1 MYSITDFNIFRTG
14 ETGQLTFFVRDPANN
29 ELADVYSDSKF
40 ELVKIFDDS
49 ILISETFGP
58 SGSTHVQHKSRGVY
72 QVDIN
77 TVIYPYEYLAAC
89 SCVMP
94 GEVVGYNTFFKS
106 VKSRQ
111 FKYAAMLRGQVDK
124 SQKTMVDY
132 LPNIEREGEAPLKI
146 FWGYADANMI
156 FYLER
161 GMQYINAV
169 PPYTYMGVDDFPFN
183 TNGAILIDAATIAA
197 LEAQGVFSIDT
208 DYEYSL
214 GGNSM
219 TIDHYTKLSGM
230 VASIVERFQKE
241 VLPFKNQFLTKGF
254 LLHQFLPG
262 GVRDMRFL
270 SSLPSGFWSRMLSGS
285 WG

>member
-29 ELADVYSDSKF
+29 ELADVYADSKF
-40 ELVKIFDDS
+40 ELVNIFDNS
-49 ILISETFGP
+49 ILISDTFPPAGD
-58 SGSTHVQHKSRGVY
+58 SLIVRKGRGVY

-77 TVIYPYEYLAAC
+77 TVTYPTEYLAALT
-89 SCVMP
+89 CVMP
-94 GEVVGYNTFFKS
+94 GEIVGYNIFFKS
-106 VKSRQ
+106 VSARQ

-124 SQKTMVDY
+124 SQKSMVDY
-132 LPNIEREGEAPLKI
+132 IENMEREGEAPLKI
-146 FWGYADANMI
+146 FYGYSDGSLI

-161 GMQYINAV
+161 GLQYINAI
-169 PPYTYMGVDDFPFN
+169 PPYTYMAVDDFPFN
-183 TNGAILIDAATIAA
+183 TNGAILLDAATIAA
-197 LEAQGVFSIDT
+197 LEAQGIFSIDT
-208 DYEYSL
+208 DYDYSL

-219 TIDHYTKLSGM
+219 VIDHYTKLSGA
-230 VASIVERFQKE
+230 VSSIVERFQRE
-241 VLPFKNQFLTKGF
+241 VIPFKNQFLTKGF